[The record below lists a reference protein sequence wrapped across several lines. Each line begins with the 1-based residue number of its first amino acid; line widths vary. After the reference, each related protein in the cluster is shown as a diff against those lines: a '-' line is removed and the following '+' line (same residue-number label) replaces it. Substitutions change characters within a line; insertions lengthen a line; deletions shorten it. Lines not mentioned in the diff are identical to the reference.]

1 MAEEFTEEGLNNP
14 EQTLNNRIEAALD
27 ARERAGTPWA
37 ANYWDIVLADL
48 LRKANRIGAENHWYN

>member
-1 MAEEFTEEGLNNP
+1 MVEEFAEEGLNTQ
-14 EQTLNNRIEAALD
+14 EHTLNNRIEAAFD